1 MDIIIRQENNSDYQ
15 KVFDIVELA
24 FANMEFGDHD
34 EQDLVNRLRKTDAFI
49 PELSL
54 VAEFEGKV
62 VGHIMLTKIKIAN
75 EKQRFDSLV
84 LAPVS
89 VLPEFQNKG
98 IGGKLI
104 EEAHLKAKELGYKSV
119 VLIGHENYYPKFG
132 YELTSK
138 YGIKLSFDAP
148 EKNCMVIE
156 LVKNGLKGVN
166 GITEFPKEFY

>member
-1 MDIIIRQENNSDYQ
+1 MDIIIRQEKNSDYQ
-15 KVFDIVELA
+15 KVFDLTKQA
-24 FANMEFGDHD
+24 FASLEISNHD
-34 EQDLVNRLRKTDAFI
+34 EQYLVERLRKSSAFI

-54 VAEFEGKV
+54 VAEFNGKV

-89 VLPEFQNKG
+89 VLLEFQNKG

-104 EEAHLKAKELGYKSV
+104 EEAHLKAKELGYKSI

-156 LVKNGLKGVN
+156 LVKDGLKGVN
-166 GITEFPKEFY
+166 GVTEFPKEFY

>member
-1 MDIIIRQENNSDYQ
+1 MDIKIRQENNSDHQ
-15 KVFDIVELA
+15 KVFDLTKQA
-24 FANMEFGDHD
+24 FALLEISNHD
-34 EQDLVNRLRKTDAFI
+34 EQYLVERLRKSSTFI

-54 VAEFEGKV
+54 VAESDGGI

-75 EKQRFDSLV
+75 EKQSFDSLV

-104 EEAHLKAKELGYKSV
+104 EKAHLKAKELGYKSV
-119 VLIGHENYYPKFG
+119 VLVGHENYYPKFG

-138 YGIKLSFDAP
+138 YRIKLSFDAP
-148 EKNCMVIE
+148 EKNCMVVE
-156 LVKNGLKGVN
+156 LVRDGLKGVS
-166 GITEFPKEFY
+166 GVTEFPKEFY